1 MVAIPGVRVTGP
13 IVPSDTGD
21 VYATHEAQ
29 YGKGGY
35 HEVANAAA
43 LAALALLTDRLETGM
58 LVKQVDID
66 SFFTWNGGA
75 FVAQAFGGAGAN
87 SDTIRFEG
95 NGPFYADV
103 AVDGAWI
110 APAACTV
117 SRVTVDCGQRG
128 GNGGPVTDNI
138 WDLNK
143 GGVTMYTTQANR
155 PTIATAGGGGQAQV
169 VAALPDITAIAQ
181 NDRITVDTDQMGND
195 PVIPPANFSFILRVV
210 Y

>member
-13 IVPSDTGD
+13 IVPTDTSD

-43 LAALALLTDRLETGM
+43 LAALALLIDRLEIGM

-75 FVAQAFGGAGAN
+75 FVAQTFGAGGV
-87 SDTIRFEG
+87 DTETIRFEG
-95 NGPFYADV
+95 NGIFPIDTR
-103 AVDGAWI
+103 VDGAWI
-110 APAACTV
+110 APAACTIT
-117 SRVTVDCGQRG
+117 RVAVDVGERG
-128 GNGGPVTDNI
+128 DNGGGVTDTI
-138 WDLNK
+138 WDIHQN
-143 GGVTMYTTQANR
+143 GVTMYTTQANR
-155 PTIATAGGGGQAQV
+155 PTIAAAGGGGEAKI
-169 VAALPDITAIAQ
+169 VAALPDIVAIAQ
-181 NDRITVDTDQMGND
+181 NDRITIDTDQVSDD
-195 PVIPPANFSFILRVV
+195 PALLPSDFSIIIKVV